1 MSVDELAGVGMSYD
15 EMYRKEVLMESELAQ
30 EDKLELRLWDAKKD
44 LEELRAR
51 RLAESE
57 GSTSVRERQR
67 VRKEVVRASNE
78 ALQVRREN
86 STRNKITIGMR
97 RAIVRRMF
105 GAIGSTVMVND
116 TPAYTTRVALAVGV
130 KRF

>member
-1 MSVDELAGVGMSYD
+1 MSYD

-30 EDKLELRLWDAKKD
+30 EDKLELRLWEAKKD

-57 GSTSVRERQR
+57 GSMSVRERRR

>member
-30 EDKLELRLWDAKKD
+30 EDKLELRLWEAKKD

-57 GSTSVRERQR
+57 GSMSVRERRR

>member
-1 MSVDELAGVGMSYD
+1 MSYD

-30 EDKLELRLWDAKKD
+30 EDKLELRLWEAKKD

-57 GSTSVRERQR
+57 GSTSVRERRR

>member
-15 EMYRKEVLMESELAQ
+15 EMYRKEVLLESELAQ
-30 EDKLELRLWDAKKD
+30 EDKLELRLWEAKKD

-57 GSTSVRERQR
+57 GSTSVRERRR